1 MFAARET
8 ATDCRAEVTRDMIE
22 LMLSQFDSLSDPE
35 GIIQLELRGNCLM
48 VLNPQTKAYEVV
60 GLARLS
66 PSMRKII
73 K

>member
-22 LMLSQFDSLSDPE
+22 LMLAQFDSLSDPE

-48 VLNPQTKAYEVV
+48 VLNPETKAYEVV
-60 GLARLS
+60 GLARL
-66 PSMRKII
+66 PPAMRRLI

>member
-1 MFAARET
+1 MFATRKS
-8 ATDCRAEVTRDMIE
+8 ATECRAEVTRDMIE
-22 LMLSQFDSLSDPE
+22 LILSQFDTLSDPE

-48 VLNPQTKAYEVV
+48 VLNPETKAYEVV

-66 PSMRKII
+66 PSMRKVI

>member
-22 LMLSQFDSLSDPE
+22 LMLAQFDSLSDPE

-60 GLARLS
+60 GVARLP
-66 PSMRKII
+66 PSMRKVI

>member
-1 MFAARET
+1 
-8 ATDCRAEVTRDMIE
+8 MIE

-48 VLNPQTKAYEVV
+48 ILNPETKAYEVV
-60 GLARLS
+60 GLARLP
-66 PSMRKII
+66 PSMRKVI

>member
-22 LMLSQFDSLSDPE
+22 LMLSQFDRLSDQD
-35 GIIQLELRGNCLM
+35 GFIQLELRGNCLM
-48 VLNPQTKAYEVV
+48 IMDPQTKAYEVV

-66 PSMRKII
+66 PAMRKLI

>member
-22 LMLSQFDSLSDPE
+22 LILSQFDSLSDPE

-48 VLNPQTKAYEVV
+48 VLNPETKAYEVV

-66 PSMRKII
+66 SSMRKVI

>member
-1 MFAARET
+1 
-8 ATDCRAEVTRDMIE
+8 MIE

-48 VLNPQTKAYEVV
+48 ILNPETKAYEVV
-60 GLARLS
+60 GVARLP
-66 PSMRKII
+66 PSMRKVI

>member
-1 MFAARET
+1 MFAVRET
-8 ATDCRAEVTRDMIE
+8 ATGCRAEVTRDMIE

-35 GIIQLELRGNCLM
+35 GIIQLKLRGNCLM

-66 PSMRKII
+66 PSMRKVI